1 MQTEKEIKRLT
12 EAHRISD
19 FLIRY
24 DKINKI
30 KFQII
35 MNIKYNKALWF
46 VTILA
51 IVMLIPFLG
60 LTEFNTKGEPREAVV
75 AYTMLEHGNWILP
88 INNGGDIPYKPP
100 FFHWCIAFFSL
111 FAGHVSEFTSR
122 LPSAVSLILMTIGGF
137 IFFAK
142 RKDTQ
147 TSLIAAILTL
157 TAFEVHRAGINCRVD
172 MVNTAFM
179 VGAMYLLYRW
189 WEKGKHQLPW
199 LAILCM
205 SGATLTKGPVGII
218 LPCFVMG
225 VFMLTQRE
233 NFWGIVW
240 RMAATAV
247 LSLIIP
253 FCWYYAA
260 YLQGGNEFLELVKE
274 ENIDRFMGKMA
285 YESHENPA
293 WYNLLTLITGWLPY
307 TLLLLFSLFILPW
320 KKFSKSK
327 FVENAKKATPLQVF
341 TWLAFLL
348 VLFFYC
354 IPKSK
359 RSVYLLPCY
368 PFMAYLIAEYIVW
381 MMKEKMGAF
390 KVYAGVIASLAI
402 LLIVARIAVSCG
414 LIPDTIFHGRHA
426 AENAAMLH
434 ALEKGPQSIAEGI
447 GYLFFILCIYGIY
460 ATFQSLRRNHT
471 GSIVGHTLV
480 TIISLFLILDSTLQ
494 PTVLNTKADKRW
506 APVIEK
512 KFDTSKLY
520 SYMSIDM
527 LHFFSLNFYLGD
539 KIQQFDKTLPQDGV
553 VMVPEDNLQDF
564 MEKFGKGYTFQKV
577 WEIPRAVE
585 SRCPVG
591 FYRFVKTSAN
601 LACN

>member
-1 MQTEKEIKRLT
+1 
-12 EAHRISD
+12 
-19 FLIRY
+19 
-24 DKINKI
+24 
-30 KFQII
+30 
-35 MNIKYNKALWF
+35 MNIKYNKAFWL

-51 IVMLIPFLG
+51 VVMLIPFLG
-60 LTEFNTKGEPREAVV
+60 LTDFNTKGEPREAVV

-111 FAGHVSEFTSR
+111 FIGHVNEFTSR
-122 LPSAVSLILMTIGGF
+122 LPSAISLTLMTIGGF
-137 IFFAK
+137 VFFAK

-157 TAFEVHRAGINCRVD
+157 TAFEVHRAGVNCRVD

-189 WEKGKHQLPW
+189 WEKGKKQLPW

-233 NFWGIVW
+233 NLWSIIW
-240 RMAATAV
+240 RLGLTAV

-260 YLQGGNEFLELVKE
+260 YLQGGDEFLRLVKE
-274 ENIDRFMGKMA
+274 ENIDRFMGKMS

-320 KKFSKSK
+320 KKFSKTR

-381 MMKEKMGAF
+381 MMKEKMGAL
-390 KVYAGVIASLAI
+390 KVYAWVIAVLAI
-402 LLIVARIAVSCG
+402 ILIVALIIVGCG
-414 LIPDTIFHGRHA
+414 VVPDSIFHGKHA
-426 AENAAMLH
+426 AGNIAMLH
-434 ALEKGPQSIAEGI
+434 ALEEEPKGFLLGGVEIAFVVLMLFSIYYTIKALKEKRVN
-447 GYLFFILCIYGIY
+447 Y
-460 ATFQSLRRNHT
+460 
-471 GSIVGHTLV
+471 IVSGTLAS
-480 TIISLFLILDSTLQ
+480 IISLFLLLDSTLQ
-494 PTVLNTKADKRW
+494 PAVLNTKADKHL

-512 KFDTSKLY
+512 KFDMNKLY
-520 SYMSIDM
+520 SYMSVDM
-527 LHFFSLNFYLGD
+527 MHFFSLNFYMGD
-539 KIQQFDKTLPQDGV
+539 RIQQFEKVMPQDGV
-553 VMVPEDNLQDF
+553 LMIPEADMPGF
-564 MEKFGKGYTFQKV
+564 KEKYDKDYVFQKV
-577 WEIPRAVE
+577 WEIPKAVE
-585 SRCPVG
+585 SRAPVG
-591 FYRFVKTSAN
+591 FYRFVKTTAN
-601 LACN
+601 VALN

>member
-1 MQTEKEIKRLT
+1 
-12 EAHRISD
+12 
-19 FLIRY
+19 
-24 DKINKI
+24 
-30 KFQII
+30 
-35 MNIKYNKALWF
+35 MNIKYNKALWL
-46 VTILA
+46 VIILA
-51 IVMLIPFLG
+51 IAMMIPFLG
-60 LTEFNTKGEPREAVV
+60 LSDFNTKGEPREAVV

-111 FAGHVSEFTSR
+111 IAGHVNEYTSR
-122 LPSAVSLILMTIGGF
+122 LPSAVSLVLMTIGGF
-137 IFFAK
+137 VFYAK

-157 TAFEVHRAGINCRVD
+157 TAFEVHRAGMNCRVD
-172 MVNTAFM
+172 MVNSALM

-240 RMAATAV
+240 RMALTAL

-260 YLQGGNEFLELVKE
+260 YLQGGDEFLRLVKE

-293 WYNLLTLITGWLPY
+293 WYNLLTLVMGWAPY

-320 KKFSKSK
+320 KKFSKTR
-327 FVENAKKATPLQVF
+327 FLENAKKATPLQVF

-381 MMKEKMGAF
+381 MMKEKMGAL

-402 LLIVARIAVSCG
+402 ILVVATLVIRAGC
-414 LIPDTIFHGRHA
+414 IPDTIFHGKHA
-426 AENAAMLH
+426 ADNIAMLH
-434 ALEKGPQSIAEGI
+434 AIGESTHGI
-447 GYLFFILCIYGIY
+447 LFYVCNVFLIIGAYHIFKALKKKE
-460 ATFQSLRRNHT
+460 T
-471 GSIVGHTLV
+471 GQIMRYTLV
-480 TIISLFLILDSTLQ
+480 MIIAIFITLDSTLQ
-494 PTVLNTKADKRW
+494 PAVLNTKADKHL

-520 SYMSIDM
+520 SYMSVDM

-539 KIQQFDKTLPQDGV
+539 KIQQFDKVLPQDGV
-553 VMVPEDNLQDF
+553 LMIPEGDMPDF
-564 MEKFGKGYTFQKV
+564 KEKFGKDYTLQKV
-577 WEIPRAVE
+577 WEVRKLVE
-585 SRCPVG
+585 CHHPVG

-601 LACN
+601 IAQNR

>member
-1 MQTEKEIKRLT
+1 
-12 EAHRISD
+12 
-19 FLIRY
+19 
-24 DKINKI
+24 
-30 KFQII
+30 
-35 MNIKYNKALWF
+35 MNIKYNKALWLI
-46 VTILA
+46 TILA

-60 LTEFNTKGEPREAVV
+60 LSDFNTKGEPREAVV

-111 FAGHVSEFTSR
+111 FIGHVNEFTSR
-122 LPSAVSLILMTIGGF
+122 LPSAISLVLMTIGGF
-137 IFFAK
+137 VFYAK
-142 RKDTQ
+142 RKETQ
-147 TSLIAAILTL
+147 ISLIAAILTL

-240 RMAATAV
+240 RMALTAL

-260 YLQGGNEFLELVKE
+260 YLQGGDEFLRLVKE

-320 KKFSKSK
+320 KKFSKTR
-327 FVENAKKATPLQVF
+327 FLENAKKATPLQVF

-381 MMKEKMGAF
+381 MMKEKMGAL
-390 KVYAGVIASLAI
+390 KVYAGVIASLAVI
-402 LLIVARIAVSCG
+402 LVIATLIIRTGC
-414 LIPDTIFHGRHA
+414 IPDTIFHGKHA
-426 AENAAMLH
+426 ADNIAMLH
-434 ALEKGPQSIAEGI
+434 AI
-447 GYLFFILCIYGIY
+447 GDSHSFLFNVCQMFLLIGAYHILKALKKKETSQILKY
-460 ATFQSLRRNHT
+460 
-471 GSIVGHTLV
+471 TLV
-480 TIISLFLILDSTLQ
+480 MIIAIFITLDSTLQ
-494 PTVLNTKADKRW
+494 PAVLNTKADKHL

-520 SYMSIDM
+520 SYMSVDM

-539 KIQQFDKTLPQDGV
+539 KIQQFDKVLPQDGV
-553 VMVPEDNLQDF
+553 LMIPEEDMPDF
-564 MEKFGKGYTFQKV
+564 KEKFGKDYTFQKV
-577 WEIPRAVE
+577 WEVKRLVE
-585 SRCPVG
+585 CRHPVG
-591 FYRFVKTSAN
+591 FYQFVKTSAN
-601 LACN
+601 IALNK

>member
-1 MQTEKEIKRLT
+1 
-12 EAHRISD
+12 
-19 FLIRY
+19 
-24 DKINKI
+24 
-30 KFQII
+30 
-35 MNIKYNKALWF
+35 MNTQYNKAFWYIS
-46 VTILA
+46 ILA
-51 IVMLIPFLG
+51 ILMLIPFLG
-60 LTEFNTKGEPREAVV
+60 LTDFNTKGEPREAVV

-111 FAGHVSEFTSR
+111 FIGHVNEFTSR
-122 LPSAVSLILMTIGGF
+122 LPSAISLVLMTIGGF
-137 IFFAK
+137 TFFAK
-142 RKDTQ
+142 RKDTK
-147 TSLIAAILTL
+147 TALIAAILTL
-157 TAFEVHRAGINCRVD
+157 TSFEVHRAGVNCRVD

-189 WEKGKHQLPW
+189 WEKGKKQLPW

-233 NFWGIVW
+233 NFWGIAW
-240 RMAATAV
+240 RMALTAV

-260 YLQGGNEFLELVKE
+260 YQQGGDAFLHLVKE
-274 ENIDRFMGKMA
+274 ENIDRFLGKMS
-285 YESHENPA
+285 YGSHENPA

-320 KKFSKSK
+320 KQFAKSK
-327 FVENAKKATPLQVF
+327 LVANMKHATPLQVF

-381 MMKEKMGAF
+381 MMKEKVGAL
-390 KVYAGVIASLAI
+390 KVYAWVIAVLTIILDVAYLA
-402 LLIVARIAVSCG
+402 VRWGAV
-414 LIPDTIFHGRHA
+414 PDSIFHGKHA
-426 AENAAMLH
+426 ADNVAMLH
-434 ALEKGPQSIAEGI
+434 ALADYPIANYI
-447 GYLFFILCIYGIY
+447 FVVMSLYLAYRIIV
-460 ATFQSLRRNHT
+460 SLKKKDVREICGN
-471 GSIVGHTLV
+471 TLA
-480 TIISLFLILDSTLQ
+480 TIIGLFLLLDTSLQ
-494 PTVLNTKADKRW
+494 PAVLNTKADKPL
-506 APVIEK
+506 APMIEQR
-512 KFDTSKLY
+512 FDMNKLY
-520 SYMSIDM
+520 SYIPTKD

-539 KIQQFDKTLPQDGV
+539 KIQQFEKVLPQDGV
-553 VMVPEDNLQDF
+553 LMIPEDCF
-564 MEKFGKGYTFQKV
+564 EEFKEKYGKGYVFQKD
-577 WEIPRAVE
+577 WEIKKAVE
-585 SRCPVG
+585 WHSPIG
-591 FYRFVKTSAN
+591 FYRFVKSEPT
-601 LACN
+601 LALR

>member
-1 MQTEKEIKRLT
+1 
-12 EAHRISD
+12 
-19 FLIRY
+19 
-24 DKINKI
+24 
-30 KFQII
+30 
-35 MNIKYNKALWF
+35 MNIKYNKALWLII
-46 VTILA
+46 ILA
-51 IVMLIPFLG
+51 IVMMIPFLG
-60 LTEFNTKGEPREAVV
+60 LTDFNTKGEPREAVV

-111 FAGHVSEFTSR
+111 FIGHVNEYTSR
-122 LPSAVSLILMTIGGF
+122 LPSAVSLVLMTIGGF
-137 IFFAK
+137 VFYAK
-142 RKDTQ
+142 RKNAQ

-157 TAFEVHRAGINCRVD
+157 TAFEVHRAGMNCRVD

-240 RMAATAV
+240 RMALTAL

-260 YLQGGNEFLELVKE
+260 YLQVGDEFLRLVKE
-274 ENIDRFMGKMA
+274 ENIDRFTGKMV

-320 KKFSKSK
+320 KKFSKSR
-327 FVENAKKATPLQVF
+327 FLENAKKATPLQVF

-381 MMKEKMGAF
+381 MMKEKMGAL
-390 KVYAGVIASLAI
+390 KVYAGVIASLAVI
-402 LLIVARIAVSCG
+402 LVIATLVIRTGC
-414 LIPDTIFHGRHA
+414 IPDTIFHGKHA
-426 AENAAMLH
+426 ADNIAMLH
-434 ALEKGPQSIAEGI
+434 AI
-447 GYLFFILCIYGIY
+447 GESHSFLFNVCQMFLLIGAYHIFKALKKKETSQILKY
-460 ATFQSLRRNHT
+460 
-471 GSIVGHTLV
+471 TLV
-480 TIISLFLILDSTLQ
+480 IIIAIFITLDSTLQ
-494 PTVLNTKADKRW
+494 PAVLNTKADKHL

-520 SYMSIDM
+520 SYMSVDM

-539 KIQQFDKTLPQDGV
+539 KIQQFDKVLPQDGV
-553 VMVPEDNLQDF
+553 LMIPEEDMPAF
-564 MEKFGKGYTFQKV
+564 KEKFGKDYTFQKV
-577 WEIPRAVE
+577 WEVRRLVE
-585 SRCPVG
+585 WHHPVG

-601 LACN
+601 IAQKK

>member
-1 MQTEKEIKRLT
+1 
-12 EAHRISD
+12 
-19 FLIRY
+19 
-24 DKINKI
+24 
-30 KFQII
+30 
-35 MNIKYNKALWF
+35 MNIKYNKALWLII
-46 VTILA
+46 ILA
-51 IVMLIPFLG
+51 IVMMIPFLG
-60 LTEFNTKGEPREAVV
+60 LTDFNTKGEPREAVV

-111 FAGHVSEFTSR
+111 FIGHVNEYTSR
-122 LPSAVSLILMTIGGF
+122 LPSAVSLVLMTIGGF
-137 IFFAK
+137 VFYAK
-142 RKDTQ
+142 RKNTQ

-157 TAFEVHRAGINCRVD
+157 TAFEVHRAGMNCRVD

-240 RMAATAV
+240 RMALTAL
-247 LSLIIP
+247 LSLVIP

-260 YLQGGNEFLELVKE
+260 YLQGGDEFLHLVKE

-320 KKFSKSK
+320 KKFSKTR
-327 FVENAKKATPLQVF
+327 FLENAKKATPLQVF

-381 MMKEKMGAF
+381 MMKEKVGAI
-390 KVYAGVIASLAI
+390 KVYAGVIASLAVI
-402 LLIVARIAVSCG
+402 LVIATLVIRAG
-414 LIPDTIFHGRHA
+414 GIPDTIFHGKHTA
-426 AENAAMLH
+426 DNIAMLH
-434 ALEKGPQSIAEGI
+434 AIRESTHGI
-447 GYLFFILCIYGIY
+447 LFYVCYMFLIIGAYHIFKALKKKEASQMMKY
-460 ATFQSLRRNHT
+460 
-471 GSIVGHTLV
+471 TLV
-480 TIISLFLILDSTLQ
+480 MIIAIFITLDSTLL
-494 PTVLNTKADKRW
+494 PAVLNTKADKHL
-506 APVIEK
+506 APIIEK

-520 SYMSIDM
+520 SYMSVEM
-527 LHFFSLNFYLGD
+527 MHFFSLNFYLGD
-539 KIQQFDKTLPQDGV
+539 KIQQFDKVLPQDGV
-553 VMVPEDNLQDF
+553 LMIPENDVPDF
-564 MEKFGKGYTFQKV
+564 KEKFGKDYTFQKV
-577 WEIPRAVE
+577 WEVKRLVE
-585 SRCPVG
+585 WHHPVG

-601 LACN
+601 IAQNK

>member
-1 MQTEKEIKRLT
+1 
-12 EAHRISD
+12 
-19 FLIRY
+19 
-24 DKINKI
+24 
-30 KFQII
+30 
-35 MNIKYNKALWF
+35 MNIKYNKALWLII
-46 VTILA
+46 ILA
-51 IVMLIPFLG
+51 IVMMIPFLG
-60 LTEFNTKGEPREAVV
+60 LTDFNTKGEPREAVV

-111 FAGHVSEFTSR
+111 IAGHVNEYTSR
-122 LPSAVSLILMTIGGF
+122 LPSAVSLVLMTIGGF
-137 IFFAK
+137 VFYAK
-142 RKDTQ
+142 RKNTQ

-157 TAFEVHRAGINCRVD
+157 TAFEVHRAGMNCRVD

-240 RMAATAV
+240 RMALTAL

-260 YLQGGNEFLELVKE
+260 YLQGGDEFLRLVKE

-293 WYNLLTLITGWLPY
+293 WYNLLTLVMGWAPY

-320 KKFSKSK
+320 KKFSKTR
-327 FVENAKKATPLQVF
+327 FLENAKKATPLQVF

-381 MMKEKMGAF
+381 MMKEKMGAI
-390 KVYAGVIASLAI
+390 KVYAGVIASLAVI
-402 LLIVARIAVSCG
+402 LVIATLVIRAGCIS
-414 LIPDTIFHGRHA
+414 DTIFHGKHA
-426 AENAAMLH
+426 ADNIAMLH
-434 ALEKGPQSIAEGI
+434 AIGESTHGI
-447 GYLFFILCIYGIY
+447 LFYVCNMFLIIGAYH
-460 ATFQSLRRNHT
+460 TFKALKKKET
-471 GSIVGHTLV
+471 GHIVKYTLV
-480 TIISLFLILDSTLQ
+480 MIIAIFITLDSTLQ
-494 PTVLNTKADKRW
+494 PAVLNTKADKHL

-512 KFDTSKLY
+512 KFDTGKLY
-520 SYMSIDM
+520 SYMSVDM
-527 LHFFSLNFYLGD
+527 MHFFSLNFYLGD
-539 KIQQFDKTLPQDGV
+539 KIQQFDKVLPQDGV
-553 VMVPEDNLQDF
+553 LMIPESDVPDF
-564 MEKFGKGYTFQKV
+564 KEKFGKDYTFQKV
-577 WEIPRAVE
+577 WEVRRLVE
-585 SRCPVG
+585 CRHPVG

-601 LACN
+601 IAQN

>member
-1 MQTEKEIKRLT
+1 
-12 EAHRISD
+12 
-19 FLIRY
+19 
-24 DKINKI
+24 
-30 KFQII
+30 
-35 MNIKYNKALWF
+35 MNTQYNKAFWYIS
-46 VTILA
+46 ILA
-51 IVMLIPFLG
+51 ILMLIPFLG
-60 LTEFNTKGEPREAVV
+60 LTDFNTKGEPREAVV

-111 FAGHVSEFTSR
+111 FIGHVNEFTSR
-122 LPSAVSLILMTIGGF
+122 LPSAISLVLMTIGGF
-137 IFFAK
+137 TFFAK
-142 RKDTQ
+142 RKDTK
-147 TSLIAAILTL
+147 TALIAAILTL
-157 TAFEVHRAGINCRVD
+157 TSFEVHRAGVNCRVD

-189 WEKGKHQLPW
+189 WEKGKKQLPW

-240 RMAATAV
+240 RMALTAV

-260 YLQGGNEFLELVKE
+260 YQQGGDAFLHLVKE
-274 ENIDRFMGKMA
+274 ENIDRFLGKMS
-285 YESHENPA
+285 YGSHENPA

-320 KKFSKSK
+320 KQFAKSK
-327 FVENAKKATPLQVF
+327 LVANMKQATPLQVF

-381 MMKEKMGAF
+381 MMKEKVGAL
-390 KVYAGVIASLAI
+390 KVYAWVIAVLTIILDVAYLA
-402 LLIVARIAVSCG
+402 VRWGAV
-414 LIPDTIFHGRHA
+414 PDSIFHGKHA
-426 AENAAMLH
+426 ADNAAMLH
-434 ALEKGPQSIAEGI
+434 ALADYPIASYI
-447 GYLFFILCIYGIY
+447 FVVMSLYLAYRIIV
-460 ATFQSLRRNHT
+460 SLKKKDVREIC
-471 GSIVGHTLV
+471 GSTLA
-480 TIISLFLILDSTLQ
+480 TIIGLFLLLDTSLQ
-494 PTVLNTKADKRW
+494 PAVLNTKADKPL
-506 APVIEK
+506 APMIEQR
-512 KFDTSKLY
+512 FDTNKLY
-520 SYMSIDM
+520 SYIPIKD

-539 KIQQFDKTLPQDGV
+539 KIQQFEKVLPQDGV
-553 VMVPEDNLQDF
+553 LMIPEDSF
-564 MEKFGKGYTFQKV
+564 EEFKEKYGKGYVFQKD
-577 WEIPRAVE
+577 WEIKKTVE
-585 SRCPVG
+585 WHNPIG
-591 FYRFVKTSAN
+591 FYRFVKSEPT
-601 LACN
+601 LALR

>member
-1 MQTEKEIKRLT
+1 
-12 EAHRISD
+12 
-19 FLIRY
+19 
-24 DKINKI
+24 
-30 KFQII
+30 
-35 MNIKYNKALWF
+35 MNIKYNKALWLI
-46 VTILA
+46 TILA

-60 LTEFNTKGEPREAVV
+60 LSDFNTKGEPREAVV

-111 FAGHVSEFTSR
+111 FIGHVNEYTSR
-122 LPSAVSLILMTIGGF
+122 LPSAVSLVLMTIGGF
-137 IFFAK
+137 VFYAK

-147 TSLIAAILTL
+147 ISLIAAILTL

-240 RMAATAV
+240 RMALTAL

-260 YLQGGNEFLELVKE
+260 YLQGGDEFLRLVKE

-293 WYNLLTLITGWLPY
+293 WYNLLTLVMGWAPY

-320 KKFSKSK
+320 KKFSKTR
-327 FVENAKKATPLQVF
+327 FLENAKKATPLQVF

-381 MMKEKMGAF
+381 MMKEKMGAI
-390 KVYAGVIASLAI
+390 KVYAGVIASLAVI
-402 LLIVARIAVSCG
+402 LVIATLVIRAG
-414 LIPDTIFHGRHA
+414 GIPDTIFHGKHA
-426 AENAAMLH
+426 ADNIAMLH
-434 ALEKGPQSIAEGI
+434 AIGESTHGI
-447 GYLFFILCIYGIY
+447 LFYVCYMFLIIGAYHIFKALKRKETSQMMKY
-460 ATFQSLRRNHT
+460 
-471 GSIVGHTLV
+471 TLV
-480 TIISLFLILDSTLQ
+480 MIIAIFIALDSTLQ
-494 PTVLNTKADKRW
+494 PAVLNTKADKHL

-520 SYMSIDM
+520 SYMSVDM

-539 KIQQFDKTLPQDGV
+539 KIQQFDKVLPQDGV
-553 VMVPEDNLQDF
+553 LMIPEEDMPDF
-564 MEKFGKGYTFQKV
+564 KEKFGKDYTFQKV
-577 WEIPRAVE
+577 WEVRRLVE
-585 SRCPVG
+585 WRKPVE
-591 FYRFVKTSAN
+591 FYQFVKVRKA
-601 LACN
+601 L

>member
-1 MQTEKEIKRLT
+1 
-12 EAHRISD
+12 
-19 FLIRY
+19 
-24 DKINKI
+24 
-30 KFQII
+30 
-35 MNIKYNKALWF
+35 MNIKYNKALWLI
-46 VTILA
+46 TILA

-60 LTEFNTKGEPREAVV
+60 LSDFNTKGEPREAVV

-111 FAGHVSEFTSR
+111 FIGHVNEFTSR
-122 LPSAVSLILMTIGGF
+122 LPSAVSLVLMTIGGF
-137 IFFAK
+137 VFYAK

-147 TSLIAAILTL
+147 ISLIAAILTL

-240 RMAATAV
+240 RMALTAL

-260 YLQGGNEFLELVKE
+260 YLQGGDEFLRLVKE

-320 KKFSKSK
+320 KKFSKTR
-327 FVENAKKATPLQVF
+327 FLENAKKATPLQVF

-381 MMKEKMGAF
+381 MMKEKMGAM

-402 LLIVARIAVSCG
+402 ILVVATLVIRAG
-414 LIPDTIFHGRHA
+414 GIPDTIFHGKHA
-426 AENAAMLH
+426 ADNIAMLH
-434 ALEKGPQSIAEGI
+434 AIGESTHGI
-447 GYLFFILCIYGIY
+447 LFYVCNVFLIIGAYHIFKALKKKETSQMMKY
-460 ATFQSLRRNHT
+460 
-471 GSIVGHTLV
+471 TLV
-480 TIISLFLILDSTLQ
+480 MIIAIFITLDSTLQ
-494 PTVLNTKADKRW
+494 PAVLNTKADKHL

-520 SYMSIDM
+520 SYMSVDM

-539 KIQQFDKTLPQDGV
+539 KIQQFDKVLPQDGV
-553 VMVPEDNLQDF
+553 LMIPEEDMPDF
-564 MEKFGKGYTFQKV
+564 KEKFGKDYTFQKV
-577 WEIPRAVE
+577 WEVRRLVE
-585 SRCPVG
+585 WHHPVG
-591 FYRFVKTSAN
+591 FYQFVKTSAN
-601 LACN
+601 IAQKK

>member
-1 MQTEKEIKRLT
+1 
-12 EAHRISD
+12 
-19 FLIRY
+19 
-24 DKINKI
+24 
-30 KFQII
+30 
-35 MNIKYNKALWF
+35 MNIKYNKALWLI
-46 VTILA
+46 TILA

-60 LTEFNTKGEPREAVV
+60 LSDFNTKGEPREAVV

-111 FAGHVSEFTSR
+111 FIGHVNEYTSR
-122 LPSAVSLILMTIGGF
+122 LPSAVSLVLMTIGGF
-137 IFFAK
+137 VFYAK

-147 TSLIAAILTL
+147 SSLIAAILTL

-240 RMAATAV
+240 RMALTAL

-260 YLQGGNEFLELVKE
+260 YLQGGDEFLRLVKE

-293 WYNLLTLITGWLPY
+293 WYNLLTLVMGWAPY

-320 KKFSKSK
+320 KKFSKTR
-327 FVENAKKATPLQVF
+327 FLENAKKATPLQVF

-381 MMKEKMGAF
+381 MMKEKMGAI
-390 KVYAGVIASLAI
+390 KVYAGVIASLAVI
-402 LLIVARIAVSCG
+402 LVIATLVIRAG
-414 LIPDTIFHGRHA
+414 GIPDTIFHGKHA
-426 AENAAMLH
+426 ADNIAMLH
-434 ALEKGPQSIAEGI
+434 AIGESTHGI
-447 GYLFFILCIYGIY
+447 LFYVCYMFLIIGAYHIFKALKKKETSQMMKY
-460 ATFQSLRRNHT
+460 
-471 GSIVGHTLV
+471 TLV
-480 TIISLFLILDSTLQ
+480 MIIAIFITLDSTLQ
-494 PTVLNTKADKRW
+494 PAVLNTKADKHL

-512 KFDTSKLY
+512 KFDTNKLY
-520 SYMSIDM
+520 SYMSVDM

-539 KIQQFDKTLPQDGV
+539 KIQQFDKVLPQDG
-553 VMVPEDNLQDF
+553 MLMIPESDVPDF
-564 MEKFGKGYTFQKV
+564 KEKFGRDYTFQKV
-577 WEIPRAVE
+577 WEVKKLVE
-585 SRCPVG
+585 WHHPVG

-601 LACN
+601 IAQKK

>member
-1 MQTEKEIKRLT
+1 
-12 EAHRISD
+12 
-19 FLIRY
+19 
-24 DKINKI
+24 
-30 KFQII
+30 
-35 MNIKYNKALWF
+35 MNIKYNKALWLI
-46 VTILA
+46 TILA

-60 LTEFNTKGEPREAVV
+60 LSDFNTKGEPREAVV

-111 FAGHVSEFTSR
+111 FIDHVNEFTSR
-122 LPSAVSLILMTIGGF
+122 LPSAVSLVLMTIGGF
-137 IFFAK
+137 VFYAK

-147 TSLIAAILTL
+147 ISLIAAILTL

-240 RMAATAV
+240 RMALTAL

-260 YLQGGNEFLELVKE
+260 YLQGGDEFLRLVKE

-320 KKFSKSK
+320 KKFSKTR
-327 FVENAKKATPLQVF
+327 FLENAKKATPLQVF

-381 MMKEKMGAF
+381 MMKEKMGAI
-390 KVYAGVIASLAI
+390 KVYAGVIASLAVI
-402 LLIVARIAVSCG
+402 LVIATLVIRAG
-414 LIPDTIFHGRHA
+414 GIPDTIFHGKHA
-426 AENAAMLH
+426 ADNIAMLH
-434 ALEKGPQSIAEGI
+434 AI
-447 GYLFFILCIYGIY
+447 GESHSFLFNVCQMFLLIGAYHIFKALKKKETSQMMRY
-460 ATFQSLRRNHT
+460 
-471 GSIVGHTLV
+471 TLV
-480 TIISLFLILDSTLQ
+480 MIIAIFITLDSTLQ
-494 PTVLNTKADKRW
+494 PAVLNTKADKHL

-520 SYMSIDM
+520 SYMSVDM

-539 KIQQFDKTLPQDGV
+539 KIQQFDKVLPQDGV
-553 VMVPEDNLQDF
+553 LMIPEEDMPDF
-564 MEKFGKGYTFQKV
+564 KEKFGKDYTFQKV
-577 WEIPRAVE
+577 WEVRRLVE
-585 SRCPVG
+585 WHHPVG
-591 FYRFVKTSAN
+591 FYQFVKTSAN
-601 LACN
+601 IAQKK

>member
-1 MQTEKEIKRLT
+1 
-12 EAHRISD
+12 
-19 FLIRY
+19 
-24 DKINKI
+24 
-30 KFQII
+30 
-35 MNIKYNKALWF
+35 MNIKYNKALWLI
-46 VTILA
+46 TILA

-60 LTEFNTKGEPREAVV
+60 LSDFNTKGEPREAVV

-111 FAGHVSEFTSR
+111 FIGHVNEFTSR
-122 LPSAVSLILMTIGGF
+122 LPSAVSLVLMTIGGF
-137 IFFAK
+137 VFYAK
-142 RKDTQ
+142 RKNTQ
-147 TSLIAAILTL
+147 ISLIAAILTL

-240 RMAATAV
+240 RMALTAL

-260 YLQGGNEFLELVKE
+260 YLQGGDEFLRLVKE

-320 KKFSKSK
+320 KKFSKTR
-327 FVENAKKATPLQVF
+327 FLENAKKATPLQVF

-381 MMKEKMGAF
+381 MMKEKMGAI
-390 KVYAGVIASLAI
+390 KVYAGVIASLAVI
-402 LLIVARIAVSCG
+402 LVIATLVIRTGC
-414 LIPDTIFHGRHA
+414 IPDTIFHGKHA
-426 AENAAMLH
+426 ADNIAMLH
-434 ALEKGPQSIAEGI
+434 AI
-447 GYLFFILCIYGIY
+447 GDSHSFLFNVCQMFLLIGAYHIFKALKKKETSQILKY
-460 ATFQSLRRNHT
+460 
-471 GSIVGHTLV
+471 TLV
-480 TIISLFLILDSTLQ
+480 MIIAIFITLDSTLQ
-494 PTVLNTKADKRW
+494 PAVLNTKADKHL

-520 SYMSIDM
+520 SYMSVDM

-539 KIQQFDKTLPQDGV
+539 KIQQFDKVLPQDGV
-553 VMVPEDNLQDF
+553 LMIPEEDMPAF
-564 MEKFGKGYTFQKV
+564 KEKFGKDYTFQKV
-577 WEIPRAVE
+577 WEVKRLVE
-585 SRCPVG
+585 CRHPVG
-591 FYRFVKTSAN
+591 FYQFVKTSAN
-601 LACN
+601 IALNK